1 MLVLE
6 NWAEERP
13 LSDLLYENQW
23 GERQ

>member
-13 LSDLLYENQW
+13 LSELLYENQW